1 MRNVVFIII
10 GFFFALAGSGQDR
23 TIDSLNQVLN
33 SPQADSSRVYT
44 LIELSAKYARTN
56 SEKSKELAFEAIKIA
71 QESDFKLGLALAH
84 KAAGLSYY
92 FQTNW
97 IDALVQWKLAL
108 DVFEEMGDLSGVS
121 NILNNIGAIYFNQGD
136 NEGAL
141 ENYLKSLKAAEENMD
156 SLRIVTALVNI
167 GTIHLNNP
175 ATHDLAF
182 RYYQRALP
190 ISETVGDFDARG
202 TIAVNIGEIYLARD
216 TEADLDSALYYCETG
231 LAAYQKSATGNVA
244 FALKS
249 IGDVYMKQGKYE
261 EAVQFQ
267 TDAYNFAKAE
277 DSRLEMTQALLSLG
291 DTHQRTKNYSKSIE
305 AYKTAEE
312 LATEISLPYER
323 KSAYEG
329 LSKVYSETGDFE
341 NAYFYMDLYADLSDQ
356 LKNEVTDQKIQF
368 LTLNY
373 ELEKKQGEITILQ
386 KDKKLKET
394 ELKRQKII
402 RNGTAI
408 FGILLLILVAGLYNR
423 YRYTHRTNKIIE
435 KEKERSD
442 ELLLNILPHETAEEL
457 KTNGKATPKYYES
470 ASVLFT
476 DFQGFTKIAEQLSPQ
491 ELVEELN
498 ECFSA
503 FDVIINKYK
512 LEKIKTIG
520 DSYMCA
526 SGLPSKMPDNALE
539 MVKAAL
545 EIRDFMLDHHQERID
560 KGHKTWDLRIGV
572 HTGPVIAGVVG
583 KNKFAYDIWGDTV
596 NTASR
601 METSG
606 VAGEVN
612 ISGATYE
619 QVKDYFICTHRGKI
633 RAKNKGEVDMY
644 LVERYREDF
653 QRVSTE
659 TNIESVQR

>member
-1 MRNVVFIII
+1 MKRLVLLIF
-10 GFFFALAGSGQDR
+10 GFFLVLASSGQSEK
-23 TIDSLNQVLN
+23 IDSLKQVLKTN
-33 SPQADSSRVYT
+33 QADSSRIYT
-44 LIELSAKYARTN
+44 LITLSSNYARTD
-56 SEKSKELAFEAIKIA
+56 SEKSKKLAFEAIDLAEEI
-71 QESDFKLGLALAH
+71 DFKPGLALAY

-108 DVFEEMGDLSGVS
+108 KVFEDVGDLSGVS

-141 ENYLKSLKAAEENMD
+141 ENYLKSLKAAEKNED

-167 GTIHLNNP
+167 GTIHLNKP
-175 ATHDLAF
+175 STHDLAF

-190 ISETVGDFDARG
+190 LSEDVGDFEASG
-202 TIAVNIGEIYLARD
+202 AIAVNIGEIYLARN
-216 TEADLDSALYYCETG
+216 TKADLDSALYYSETG
-231 LAAYQKSATGNVA
+231 LAAYQKSATGNVS
-244 FALKS
+244 FALNS
-249 IGDVYMKQGKYE
+249 IGKVYSKQGKYE
-261 EAVQFQ
+261 EAIKYQ

-277 DSRLEMTQALLSLG
+277 DSRLEMTQALISLG
-291 DTHQRTKNYSKSIE
+291 ETYMLLKNYPKSIE

-312 LATEISLPYER
+312 LATQISLPYER
-323 KSAYEG
+323 KSAYSG
-329 LSKVYSETGDFE
+329 LADVYSKIGDFE
-341 NAYFYMDLYADLSDQ
+341 NAYSYMDLYSKLNDLLSNSDTEKK
-356 LKNEVTDQKIQF
+356 LQF

-408 FGILLLILVAGLYNR
+408 FGVLLLILVAGLFNR

-457 KTNGKATPKYYES
+457 KANGKATPKYYEN

-476 DFQGFTKIAEQLSPQ
+476 DFKGFTRIAEKLAPQ

-498 ECFSA
+498 QCFSA
-503 FDVIINKYK
+503 FDAIITKYK

-526 SGLPSKMPDNALE
+526 SGLPTKMPENALE

-545 EIRDFMLDHHQERID
+545 EIRDYMLTHHKERISH
-560 KGHKTWDLRIGV
+560 GHEAWDLRIGV
-572 HTGPVIAGVVG
+572 HTGPVVAGVVG

-606 VAGEVN
+606 VTGHVN

-619 QVKDYFICTHRGKI
+619 QVKEYFVCTHRGKI
-633 RAKNKGEVDMY
+633 KAKNKGEVDMY
-644 LVERYREDF
+644 LVEGYKSDLKPASDKATTE
-653 QRVSTE
+653 RV
-659 TNIESVQR
+659 